1 LLCDFGGS
9 TCDELGLDRGCVPD
23 GLFYHPTFRFNSS
36 SALDT
41 FGLGSL
47 FYTILTRHWTYRST
61 SGLPKTIDKKIAYK
75 KEAAEA
81 FNEGRYPDV
90 TRIVGYSVILA
101 CWTKQYST
109 AEEVLRALEREVPIP
124 EDDAGIKE
132 VGHISTLFL
141 GGISVAAVACSMYIL
156 ARRQLR

>member
-1 LLCDFGGS
+1 M
-9 TCDELGLDRGCVPD
+9 
-23 GLFYHPTFRFNSS
+23 
-36 SALDT
+36 
-41 FGLGSL
+41 
-47 FYTILTRHWTYRST
+47 
-61 SGLPKTIDKKIAYK
+61 
-75 KEAAEA
+75 
-81 FNEGRYPDV
+81 
-90 TRIVGYSVILA
+90 ILA

-141 GGISVAAVACSMYIL
+141 GGISVAAVVCSMYIL